1 MVAQTV
7 GHHNDK
13 VRLEAGATCGLW
25 VGLQDSSCQELTRK
39 LERSEDE
46 VEAGVAR
53 GIGGLAKFI
62 PGCGAVAD
70 ALHDGSD
77 GQRRGEGIRGSV
89 RKVCG
94 AI

>member
-1 MVAQTV
+1 MMVAQTV

-53 GIGGLAKFI
+53 GISA
-62 PGCGAVAD
+62 GCG
-70 ALHDGSD
+70 SF
-77 GQRRGEGIRGSV
+77 RSSRGCSP
-89 RKVCG
+89 
-94 AI
+94 

>member
-1 MVAQTV
+1 MFLSAPIRHMMVAQTV

-62 PGCGAVAD
+62 PGCG
-70 ALHDGSD
+70 SF
-77 GQRRGEGIRGSV
+77 RSSRGCSP
-89 RKVCG
+89 
-94 AI
+94 